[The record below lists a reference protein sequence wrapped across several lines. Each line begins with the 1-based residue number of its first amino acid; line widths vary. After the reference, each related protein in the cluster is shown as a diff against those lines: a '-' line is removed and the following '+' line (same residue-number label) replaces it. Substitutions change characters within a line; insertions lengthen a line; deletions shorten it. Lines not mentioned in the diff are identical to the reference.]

1 MMLTPVKRNFM
12 SAKDIHP
19 DASKNKI
26 TTLLAKS
33 AQFKGDMLLQESVH
47 INGMILGNVIV
58 QGEAMML
65 SLKDSGRIEGNVQ
78 ADIVVVAGTIV
89 GNITARLVKLQ
100 PTAVVEGEIQYE
112 RLLVD
117 DGASINST
125 RISNV
130 SAPVIESLPGSN
142 E

>member
-1 MMLTPVKRNFM
+1 MLTPVKNFM

-26 TTLLAKS
+26 TTLIAKS

-47 INGMILGNVIV
+47 INGTISGNVIV
-58 QGEAMML
+58 QGDAMML
-65 SLKDSGRIEGNVQ
+65 SLKEGGRIEGNVQ

-89 GNITARLVKLQ
+89 GNITARLLKLQ
-100 PTAVVEGEIQYE
+100 PTAIVDGDIQYE

-125 RISNV
+125 NICNTGTV
-130 SAPVIESLPGSN
+130 MVESLPSSN
-142 E
+142 S